1 MSKPRPRLTL
11 DRVQELFEYR
21 DGSLINRVRRGPF
34 SFAGRPAGSINGNGY
49 LQTWVDGHSFRI
61 HTLVWF
67 LHRQEWPVEVDHIN
81 GIRTDNRIENRRE
94 VTRRENMR
102 NKRVSVANSSGITGV
117 GWSSAKQK
125 WRACIK
131 VDGKFIHLGYFEEK
145 RAAIAA
151 REEANRKYG
160 FHENHGKAFA

>member
-1 MSKPRPRLTL
+1 MVTPSEST
-11 DRVQELFEYR
+11 
-21 DGSLINRVRRGPF
+21 
-34 SFAGRPAGSINGNGY
+34 
-49 LQTWVDGHSFRI
+49 
-61 HTLVWF
+61 TLVWF

-81 GIRTDNRIENRRE
+81 GIRTDNRIENLRE